1 MSTSIAEMPLPDSGA
16 PAPLPLACTPWRFV
30 LLVLCVVGVAGVS
43 KVLAPMGENG
53 LPLVVSGGLLLA
65 ILLIAHRR
73 YWVYWLAA
81 GLCADV
87 LTCWWV
93 FGDSVWIAIIEAGYH
108 VLGAL
113 SAAWLIRRVCGSPF
127 RLSAP
132 REAVVLN
139 VFSVI
144 PGALISAGLEYVVLS
159 TMGKPVSVAGW
170 LAGWAY
176 YALGGMVVAPIVL
189 SAADGAR
196 WWRTLAPMRWLEAG
210 VLLLSIVL
218 VSCLVTSTPAPL
230 AFLLLPLVVWSALRF
245 DTFGVML
252 GVLVAAAAI
261 MINTAGGAGAY
272 VLANE
277 TLSRLLVHSL
287 IGVLAFGSLVLSTV
301 ISQRRL
307 ALHELKAAHDTLE
320 ARVLARTS
328 ELAHSEARLRENE
341 QRFRLARGAA
351 RIIIVDWEIEP
362 DILTFSDSPEWL
374 RGPLPAGGKY
384 PLFKEQIH
392 PEDRARF
399 LEVRARSIAT
409 LLGQTLQY
417 RFIRTDGVELH
428 IQSHQT
434 MVAGPDGKAVRLLAI
449 HQDITERRKAE
460 RALLESEARLR
471 TVLDAIP
478 DEVRLKDLDG
488 RYIMVNRAAAEF
500 LGRPEAEIVGRTIF
514 ELRPRE
520 VAEKIAGEDTHML
533 ETGKTTR
540 IERLSYIRPDLWR
553 EEITAPI
560 RDGSGD
566 IGGIVSISRDITERK
581 KAEAETLRERDE
593 HYRNLVEQASD
604 AIYLMNAHG
613 HFAYCN
619 ASAARILG
627 CDRDELIGR
636 HYLEFVRPDF
646 KEQALG
652 FYMRQFRER
661 IPATYFEMP
670 VLAKDG
676 RTVWVGQH
684 VQQIVEN
691 NWVLSHQGVCRDI
704 TERVVAQEA
713 LRDSNDQLR
722 RLSVRQEELLEAER
736 VRFAHD
742 LHDSIGQSV
751 NLARIKLADLANRNS
766 LAALSNEFREV
777 MQVIDEAN
785 LLIRT
790 LEFDLS
796 PPVLRELGLEPA
808 LEWLTEEMLRV
819 YGLHVSV
826 SRDDADKPLNQVCRA
841 VVFRSVRELLINV
854 ARHAGTQ
861 DVHLDTQR
869 LGDTLIIIVSD
880 EGNGFDVARTNKG
893 LGLTGVQERFTQ
905 LGGRVTITSEPG
917 EGAVVK
923 LELPLTLEEN
933 CNEFTRGVGR

>member
-1 MSTSIAEMPLPDSGA
+1 MPLEDTSA
-16 PAPLPLACTPWRFV
+16 PAPLRLACTPWRFV
-30 LLVLCVVGVAGVS
+30 LLVLCCVGVAGFS

-65 ILLIAHRR
+65 ILLMAHPRH
-73 YWVYWLAA
+73 WVYWLAA
-81 GLCADV
+81 GLSADV

-93 FGDSVWIAIIEAGYH
+93 FGDPAWIAIIEAAYH
-108 VLGAL
+108 ALGVL
-113 SAAWLIRRVCGSPF
+113 SAAWLIRSVCGLPF

-132 REAVVLN
+132 RDAVVLS

-144 PGALISAGLEYVVLS
+144 PGALVSASLEYAVSS
-159 TMGKPVSVAGW
+159 TMGKPVSTVGW
-170 LAGWAY
+170 LAGWSH

-196 WWRTLAPMRWLEAG
+196 WLRTLAPMRRIEAG
-210 VLLLSIVL
+210 VLLMLMLL
-218 VSCLVTSTPAPL
+218 VSCVVTSTPAPL

-245 DTFGVML
+245 DTFVVML

-261 MINTAGGAGAY
+261 MINTAGGAGPY

-277 TLSRLLVHSL
+277 ALSRLLVQSL
-287 IGVLAFGSLVLSTV
+287 AGALAFGSLVLSTV
-301 ISQRRL
+301 ITQRRT
-307 ALHELKAAHDTLE
+307 ALEALKAAHDNLE

-328 ELAHSEARLRENE
+328 ELAFSEARLRENE
-341 QRFRLARGAA
+341 QRFSLARGAA
-351 RIIIVDWEIEP
+351 RIIVVDWEIEP
-362 DILTFSDSPEWL
+362 DTLTFSDSPEWL

-428 IQSHQT
+428 IQCHQT

-449 HQDITERRKAE
+449 HQDISGRRKAE
-460 RALLESEARLR
+460 LALLESEARLR
-471 TVLDAIP
+471 SVLDSIP
-478 DEVRLKDLDG
+478 DHVRLKDLAG
-488 RYIMVNRAAAEF
+488 RYIMVNRAAAAF
-500 LGRPEAEIVGRTIF
+500 LGRPEADIIGRTIF
-514 ELRPRE
+514 ELRSPG
-520 VAEKIAGEDTHML
+520 VAVKIAAEDTQML
-533 ETGKTTR
+533 EGGKTLR
-540 IERLSYIRPDLWR
+540 IERPSYVRPDLWR
-553 EEITAPI
+553 EEIIAPI
-560 RDGSGD
+560 RDGSGA

-581 KAEAETLRERDE
+581 KAELQTLRERDE

-604 AIYLMNAHG
+604 AIYLTNAHG
-613 HFAYCN
+613 YFTYCN

-627 CDRDELIGR
+627 CGLDELIGR

-646 KEQALG
+646 KEQALV
-652 FYMRQFRER
+652 FYRRQLRER
-661 IPATYFEMP
+661 VLATYFEMP
-670 VLAKDG
+670 VLAKNG
-676 RTVWVGQH
+676 STVWVGQH
-684 VQQIVEN
+684 VQQIVEGD
-691 NWVLSHQGVCRDI
+691 WVLSHQGVCRDI

-713 LRDSNDQLR
+713 LRESNDQLR
-722 RLSVRQEELLEAER
+722 RLSARQEEMLEAER

-751 NLARIKLADLANRNS
+751 NLARIKLTDLANRS
-766 LAALSNEFREV
+766 AMAPLSTDFRDI
-777 MQVIDEAN
+777 MQVIDETS

-808 LEWLTEEMLRV
+808 LEWLAEEMLRV

-826 SRDDADKPLNQVCRA
+826 SRDDADKPLNQACRA

-869 LGDTLIIIVSD
+869 LGETLIVIVSD
-880 EGNGFDVARTNKG
+880 EGKGFDVARTNKG

-917 EGAVVK
+917 EGAVVR
-923 LELPLTLEEN
+923 LELPLTLEGE
-933 CNEFTRGVGR
+933 